1 MEPLPQPLDAA
12 PSAGA
17 LPNDDTDVSDSV
29 GLVIRHLV
37 LFGLCGPIAGMLCL
51 PVVLLFAAGPAD
63 ALMMLVVLLIGT
75 IMGIGLVYAFYAG
88 AAPAVIVGLLVALL
102 HVRGAS
108 ERTLYVGGAILGIV
122 TTSSWMLIIP
132 DLDIPIFQRSEA
144 EIRGSAFI
152 FMSIVGALSA
162 LAMTRLSRRFR
173 RPRICNEQ
181 KVLDQF

>member
-1 MEPLPQPLDAA
+1 
-12 PSAGA
+12 
-17 LPNDDTDVSDSV
+17 
-29 GLVIRHLV
+29 
-37 LFGLCGPIAGMLCL
+37 
-51 PVVLLFAAGPAD
+51 
-63 ALMMLVVLLIGT
+63 MLVVLLIGT